1 MSVPPWLSLSRSAAD
16 RPDTSAV
23 SRASSIAS
31 QAPDRTRRPGSI
43 GGAQP
48 TACPKL
54 QTPFALAASLR
65 RSSSDPIPSFGSTL
79 QLLPVLT
86 DAPSS
91 RSRTRR
97 IQRSKVQP
105 PIEVSMDRRRM
116 GTGGRPNQM
125 LLPTRRLRS
134 GRSLGPLSAGWQS
147 LRVPLPLRGLAQF
160 RQRLSLH
167 RPVRHVSRRL
177 PVLQRPH

>member
-31 QAPDRTRRPGSI
+31 QAPDRTRRLASI
-43 GGAQP
+43 GGGLP
-48 TACPKL
+48 TACPKR
-54 QTPFALAASLR
+54 QTPFALAASQR
-65 RSSSDPIPSFGSTL
+65 RSSRDPIPSFGSTL

-147 LRVPLPLRGLAQF
+147 LRV
-160 RQRLSLH
+160 
-167 RPVRHVSRRL
+167 RRL
-177 PVLQRPH
+177 VHLFDRASKVDRFVEGFLVGVL